1 MAYSELIKDFG
12 RIRSYMR
19 QFYVYGFKSRD
30 EYDTKSARS
39 YDNERRRVESWL
51 GEYMSFRRNAE
62 GKQVFLSVDSR
73 AIPEN
78 PFYKAFKAK
87 SFTDKDI
94 TLHFYILDALADGQ
108 PKSVKALAGQIEA
121 DYLSHFPDAFTV
133 DESTLRKKLQEYCEL
148 GLLTKEKSGRDVL
161 YVLAPDAVDLP
172 EWQEAVAFFT
182 EESPL
187 GVVGSTLRDKA
198 DPAPD
203 CLSFKH
209 HYLLHALDSEVL
221 CALFEAMGEK
231 RCVDMEVLTL
241 RYGKERAYQTYP
253 LRIYISAQSGREYLL
268 CYLYKFR
275 KPMFFRLDSIQKVT
289 PGPVEKEAEKYEGY
303 YEKFKENLWGVST
316 GAEHSLDH
324 IEMTIRVGPDEGY
337 ILQRLEREK
346 RVGTLELLDDR
357 TVRFTADVYDAGE
370 LVPWLRT
377 FIGRIVSL
385 KCSNPYVEQSFF
397 DDLAAM
403 AALYEGGDGCG
414 IS

>member
-19 QFYVYGFKSRD
+19 QFYVYGFKSRE

-62 GKQVFLSVDSR
+62 GKQVFLCVDSR
-73 AIPEN
+73 TIPEN

-87 SFTDKDI
+87 SFTAKDI
-94 TLHFYILDALADGQ
+94 TLHFYVLDAMADGQ

-148 GLLTKEKSGRDVL
+148 GLLTKEKSGRDVF
-161 YVLAPDAVDLP
+161 YVLAPEAVDLP
-172 EWQEAVAFFT
+172 AWQDAVAFFT

-198 DPAPD
+198 DSAPD
-203 CLSFKH
+203 YLSFKH

-231 RCVDMEVLTL
+231 RCVDMKVLTL
-241 RYGKERAYQTYP
+241 RHGKERVYRVYP
-253 LRIYISAQSGREYLL
+253 LRIYISVQNGREYLL
-268 CYLYKFR
+268 CYHYKFR

-289 PGPVEKEAEKYEGY
+289 PGPVEKEAEKYEDY

-316 GAEHSLDH
+316 GAEHSMDH
-324 IEMTIRVGPDEGY
+324 IEMTVQVGADEQY
-337 ILQRLEREK
+337 IFQRLEREK
-346 RVGTLELLDDR
+346 RVGSLELLDGQ
-357 TVRFTADVYDAGE
+357 TAKFTADIYDASE

-377 FIGRIVSL
+377 FIGRIISL

-397 DDLAAM
+397 NDLSAM
-403 AALYEGGDGCG
+403 AALYEGGDGHD

>member
-1 MAYSELIKDFG
+1 MAYSELIKDFR
-12 RIRSYMR
+12 RIRSYVR
-19 QFYVYGFKSRD
+19 QFYVYGFKSRE

-73 AIPEN
+73 TIPEN
-78 PFYKAFKAK
+78 PLYKAFKAK

-94 TLHFYILDALADGQ
+94 TLHFYVLDALADGQ
-108 PKSVKALAGQIEA
+108 PKSVKNLVEQIET
-121 DYLSHFPDAFTV
+121 DYLSNFPDAFTV
-133 DESTLRKKLQEYCEL
+133 EESTLRKKLQEYCGL

-161 YVLAPDAVDLP
+161 YALATEAVDLP
-172 EWQEAVAFFT
+172 AWQDAVAFFT

-198 DPAPD
+198 DSVPD
-203 CLSFKH
+203 YLSFKH

-221 CALFEAMGEK
+221 CTLFEAMGEK
-231 RCVDMEVLTL
+231 RCADMEVLTL
-241 RYGKERAYQTYP
+241 RYGKKRAYRVYP

-275 KPMFFRLDSIQKVT
+275 KPMFFRLDSIQKVS
-289 PGPVEKEAEKYEGY
+289 PGSVEKEAEKYEDY
-303 YEKFKENLWGVST
+303 YEKFKENLWGVSS
-316 GAEHSLDH
+316 GAEHSIDH
-324 IEMTIRVGPDEGY
+324 IEMTVQVGPDEQY
-337 ILQRLEREK
+337 IFQRLEREK
-346 RVGTLELLDDR
+346 RVGILELLDDR
-357 TVRFTADVYDAGE
+357 TTRFTADVYDASE

-377 FIGRIVSL
+377 FIGRIISL

-403 AALYEGGDGCG
+403 AALYKGGDGRG